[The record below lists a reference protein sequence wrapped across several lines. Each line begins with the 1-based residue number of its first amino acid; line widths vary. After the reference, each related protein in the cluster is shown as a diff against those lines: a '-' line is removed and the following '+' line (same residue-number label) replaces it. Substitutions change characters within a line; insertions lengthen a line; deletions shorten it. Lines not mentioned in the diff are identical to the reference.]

1 MIKIENLIYRYDIRQ
16 EPVLKNINTEIREG
30 DHVGIMGPNGCGKTT
45 FIRHLNGLLRPIAGD
60 VWVNGM
66 NTKDPIAIHKI
77 RKKVGMVF
85 QNADSQI
92 VGMSVEEDVSFG
104 PGNLGLAPAEI
115 RKRVEESLAL
125 VDMERYAKR
134 APHTLSSGEKQLIA
148 IAGVLAMKPE
158 YIVFD
163 EPTTSL
169 DPSGSKRVL
178 EVIRKLNDKGITV
191 IHVTHN
197 MDEIVQTARVIVM
210 NEGKIHLDG
219 KPSEVFDRLEWLK
232 ELGLDIPKVTQL
244 MWQLRRMGN
253 DIRPNILTID
263 EACLELSSLFKR
275 LENHIA
281 I

>member
-1 MIKIENLIYRYDIRQ
+1 MIKIENLIYKYDIKQ
-16 EPVLKNINTEIREG
+16 EPILKNINTEIREG
-30 DHVGIMGPNGCGKTT
+30 DHVAIIGPNGCGKTT
-45 FIRHLNGLLRPIAGD
+45 LIRHLNGLLRPIAGD
-60 VWVNGM
+60 VWVNGL
-66 NTKDPIAIHKI
+66 NTKDPAAVHEI

-92 VGMSVEEDVSFG
+92 IGMSVEEDVSFG
-104 PGNLGLAPAEI
+104 PGNLGLPPPEI
-115 RKRVEESLAL
+115 RKRVEESLIL
-125 VDMERYAKR
+125 VDMERYTKR

-158 YIVFD
+158 YIAFD

-178 EVIRKLNDKGITV
+178 EVIRKLNDQGITV
-191 IHVTHN
+191 IHVTHD
-197 MDEIVQTARVIVM
+197 MDEIVQTDRVIVM
-210 NEGKIHLDG
+210 NEGEILLNE

-253 DIRPNILTID
+253 DVRPNILTID

-275 LENHIA
+275 LENHTTI
-281 I
+281 

>member
-30 DHVGIMGPNGCGKTT
+30 DYVGIMGPNGCGKTT

-253 DIRPNILTID
+253 DVRPNILTID

-281 I
+281 V

>member
-1 MIKIENLIYRYDIRQ
+1 MIKTENLIYKYDKKQ
-16 EPVLKNINTEIREG
+16 ETVLKSISTEIKEG
-30 DHVGIMGPNGCGKTT
+30 DYVAIIGPNGCGKTT

-66 NTKDPIAIHKI
+66 NTKDPVSVYEI

-85 QNADSQI
+85 QNADNQI

-104 PGNLGLAPAEI
+104 PGNLGLHSAEI
-115 RKRVEESLAL
+115 QKRVEESLAL

-163 EPTTSL
+163 EPTTFL
-169 DPSGSKRVL
+169 DPSASKRVL
-178 EVIRKLNDKGITV
+178 EVIRKLNDQGITV
-191 IHVTHN
+191 IQVTHD
-197 MDEIVQTARVIVM
+197 MDEIVQTDRVIVM
-210 NEGKIHLDG
+210 DEGKIVLNE

-244 MWQLRRMGN
+244 MWQLRQMGN
-253 DIRPNILTID
+253 DVRPNILTLD
-263 EACLELSSLFKR
+263 EACHELSSLFKR
-275 LENHIA
+275 PENPIS